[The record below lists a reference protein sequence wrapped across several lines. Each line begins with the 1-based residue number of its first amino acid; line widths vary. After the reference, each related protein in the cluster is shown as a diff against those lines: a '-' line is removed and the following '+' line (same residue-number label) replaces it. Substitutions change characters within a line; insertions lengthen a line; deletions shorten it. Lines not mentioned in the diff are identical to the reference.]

1 MLNWIYVTGDNY
13 KNCTMSWVEQRQF
26 TYEAVKQL
34 GDHPVVGTINK
45 NLKKL
50 STDGPDLRGKSFNS
64 LSLHASRNF
73 YLLLITFAKS
83 LDPDQ
88 D

>member
-34 GDHPVVGTINK
+34 GDHPVVQTINE

-50 STDGPDLRGKSFNS
+50 STDGPDLRGKSM
-64 LSLHASRNF
+64 LQMYHI
-73 YLLLITFAKS
+73 LLVMTFSKG
-83 LDPDQ
+83 
-88 D
+88 